1 MSRPLM
7 PSWNLFKNLSDWYE
21 LLERKI
27 VAKKEKNPRL
37 DALSIINEINQNMIL
52 MNSIFP
58 SIFVFLSIDSLILDK
73 KKLIDNKIL

>member
-1 MSRPLM
+1 
-7 PSWNLFKNLSDWYE
+7 
-21 LLERKI
+21 